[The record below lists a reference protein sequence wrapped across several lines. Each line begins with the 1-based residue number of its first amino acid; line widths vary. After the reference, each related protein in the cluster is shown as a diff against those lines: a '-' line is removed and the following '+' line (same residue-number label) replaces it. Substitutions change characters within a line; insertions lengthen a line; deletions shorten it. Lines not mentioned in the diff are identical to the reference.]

1 MQAMGILS
9 WIVFGLIAGAIAKL
23 LTPGRDG
30 GGCIVTTIL
39 GIVGALLGGWI
50 ATLLGF
56 GGVMSFDLRSLGVAV
71 LGAILLL
78 VLLRMVS
85 GRRR

>member
-1 MQAMGILS
+1 MGILS
-9 WIVFGLIAGAIAKL
+9 WLIFGLIAGAIAKL
-23 LTPGRDG
+23 LTPGRDV

-50 ATLLGF
+50 ATLFGF

-71 LGAILLL
+71 LGAVLLL
-78 VLLRMVS
+78 VLLRVVS